1 MSGPRDLPFLIA
13 RLGSGLVR
21 CRWRRGVA
29 IPLRMPALRCTWTR
43 APALALALAWAPA
56 LSSGLAPP
64 AAGPWLTP
72 GCEIY
77 STRHGRTPKAQCEVP
92 TRANSGGVI
101 RWFQVVG
108 RVLESSPT
116 PDRHGAYAFWIE
128 GLGNARGVQLEG
140 RALRRPRPGEVVPI
154 RRRTIYYLSMLE
166 DEQNQPGLARELRV
180 ALLRASIPASQVEAP
195 ETVSECEFVFDK
207 TFDPRRNCILPD
219 DVVGLEQSIE
229 LATAGRVVE
238 APTSPIDE
246 GLYSFKAACEGVVLR
261 GVAQRRPR
269 VGEEAV
275 FVVSRSYFPGR
286 LAHIPFVLSEVGKR
300 YLAEGKRRGLAE
312 CMEEP
317 HARE

>member
-1 MSGPRDLPFLIA
+1 MSVAG
-13 RLGSGLVR
+13 R
-21 CRWRRGVA
+21 CPMVVA
-29 IPLRMPALRCTWTR
+29 PGRR
-43 APALALALAWAPA
+43 APASRRVLRAWTLAALALVGAPA
-56 LSSGLAPP
+56 QSIGLDPP
-64 AAGPWLTP
+64 PQGPWLTP
-72 GCEIY
+72 GCKIY
-77 STRHGRTPKAQCEVP
+77 STRQWRTPLAQCEVP
-92 TRANSGGVI
+92 TRAVTGGVI
-101 RWFQVVG
+101 RWDVVIG
-108 RVLESSPT
+108 RVEDFSPT
-116 PDRHGAYAFWIE
+116 PDRHGAWVYWIE
-128 GLGNARGVQLEG
+128 GLGNARALQLEG
-140 RALRRPRPGEVVPI
+140 RSLRRPMRGELVPI
-154 RRRTIYYLSMLE
+154 RRRSIYYLGMLKIE
-166 DEQNQPGLARELRV
+166 EELPGLARELRL
-180 ALLRASIPASQVEAP
+180 ALLAQSIPAH
-195 ETVSECEFVFDK
+195 TVKVPKAVVECEFNFDK

-317 HARE
+317 QAGE